1 MKKTICML
9 GMIACASFFV
19 ALGMDRDTP
28 EIEGVRLTVPA
39 GENLPAG
46 VLAGIGTNGLAYAA
60 TQAKSV
66 HAVGRV
72 ERAALAGEPV
82 TLKRGVFLFDAPQLV
97 SSADIGKT
105 VYMVSE
111 NAGAVTFSTEAG
123 TNVAGVVWQATGGS
137 NAWVRVGY

>member
-9 GMIACASFFV
+9 GMIAYASFFV

-72 ERAALAGEPV
+72 ERAALTGEPV

-105 VYMVSE
+105 VYMVSG
-111 NAGAVTFSTEAG
+111 NAVTFSTGEG